1 MASRCEYRAA
11 VIGRRWRQEIA
22 GRAAPRKE
30 RPAEREL
37 AGQTGNV
44 DPCPLKFK
52 EIRQRG
58 RGLACIDKGL
68 SSLTAG
74 TLNKLSY
81 RGD

>member
-1 MASRCEYRAA
+1 
-11 VIGRRWRQEIA
+11 VNWQV
-22 GRAAPRKE
+22 
-30 RPAEREL
+30 RP
-37 AGQTGNV
+37 GNV
-44 DPCPLKFK
+44 DLCPLKFK

-58 RGLACIDKGL
+58 RGVVCIDKGI